1 MKTIFTAIAS
11 TIIIGS
17 VFTVAGADSAIIS
30 AATTSTPYPVT
41 HNIPFAANSPQ
52 AKEELKT
59 EQEYAHRCR
68 NAARPEIHQQQRG
81 TKSAAIN
88 SKGVGAAGP
97 KQMALQAKAGH
108 LNIKEA
114 LT

>member
-1 MKTIFTAIAS
+1 MKTIFTAIAG
-11 TIIIGS
+11 TIIIIGS
-17 VFTVAGADSAIIS
+17 VFTIAGADSATTS

-52 AKEELKT
+52 AKEERKA
-59 EQEYAHRCR
+59 EQEYAHQRR
-68 NAARPEIHQQQRG
+68 NAARPEIHQQQRS

-97 KQMALQAKAGH
+97 KTDGLAGKS
-108 LNIKEA
+108 KEPEH
-114 LT
+114 

>member
-17 VFTVAGADSAIIS
+17 VFSVACADSAIIP
-30 AATTSTPYPVT
+30 AATTSTPYSVT

-52 AKEELKT
+52 AKEELKA
-59 EQEYAHRCR
+59 EQEYAHRRR

-81 TKSAAIN
+81 TKLAAIN
-88 SKGVGAAGP
+88 SKGVGSAGP
-97 KQMALQAKAGH
+97 KTDGLAGKGRAPEH
-108 LNIKEA
+108 
-114 LT
+114 